1 MHLSA
6 NLEGYPFF
14 AKIFLRFSKLPSCR
28 DLYEEHR
35 ACSRKSRV
43 EINPLWYRYR
53 AWMIQNGCTL
63 PGKGSREGDLS
74 MRLTYPFSLLFVLFP
89 CFVLVTFVRCCN
101 YFNTVCLENGHVCV
115 FESECRC
122 VKKWSSGRVI
132 QSYSHNFKHIQRD
145 RSMPEFARV
154 KWRLT
159 GLIIFA
165 GIRQTLLALI
175 GDWLNLP
182 ETPSIF
188 LIICASIC

>member
-101 YFNTVCLENGHVCV
+101 YFNTVWVCERVCECVWMCVCV
-115 FESECRC
+115 TVC
-122 VKKWSSGRVI
+122 VRGDSPLSKRGTANKERREAP
-132 QSYSHNFKHIQRD
+132 YF
-145 RSMPEFARV
+145 
-154 KWRLT
+154 
-159 GLIIFA
+159 
-165 GIRQTLLALI
+165 TLREVGGA
-175 GDWLNLP
+175 P
-182 ETPSIF
+182 FS
-188 LIICASIC
+188 